1 MKYKDPL
8 IITSLLSILLLSL
21 HFTDDIVRGISP
33 VGSANIGASVILLVF
48 LYGTVELAERRSGL
62 VLMLLG
68 GIFAFG
74 MPVIH
79 LRGAR
84 IGEIAASSGGF
95 FFMWTLFALGTTG
108 LYAIILTARRL
119 WNLRSGAPRG
129 P

>member
-1 MKYKDPL
+1 MKSTDSL
-8 IITSLLSILLLSL
+8 TIASLLSILLLSL

-33 VGSANIGASVILLVF
+33 VGPANIGAAFILLVL
-48 LYGTVELAERRSGL
+48 LYGTVDLAERRSGL
-62 VLMLLG
+62 VIMLLG

-84 IGEIAASSGGF
+84 IGAIATSSGGF

-108 LYAIILTARRL
+108 LYSVILSARRL
-119 WNLRSGAPRG
+119 WSLRTGKPAA
-129 P
+129 